1 MAGNVR
7 ALVSRLR
14 SEYRRQTIIALSCV
28 VAAVVIGGGAYVL
41 YDVLIS
47 PPVPDLTVAKAPEVA
62 AFMAHARGFVRLPAD
77 ERRRFFG
84 DVMRQYREPT
94 RRRELVAHLDTLS
107 TDEKLQLREAVFA
120 VVQDEFSEDLERFNR
135 TPESRRDEFVDESL
149 VRLLGFVADLK
160 GAGRDTDLTR
170 GMGRG
175 LPMTPKD
182 INTFVTGRT
191 SAGDRA
197 RAQRFVE
204 AIERRIDQLS
214 RSSRARA
221 EFERK
226 MRRLQEQEVEQEG

>member
-7 ALVSRLR
+7 ATVSRLPT
-14 SEYRRQTIIALSCV
+14 EYRRQTIIALSCV

-47 PPVPDLTVAKAPEVA
+47 PPTPDLTVAKVPEVA
-62 AFMAHARGFVRLPAD
+62 AFMAHARGFVRLPAT

-84 DVMRQYREPT
+84 DVMKRYSEPS
-94 RRRELVAHLDTLS
+94 RRWELVAHLDTLS
-107 TDEKLQLREAVFA
+107 TEEKRQLREAVF
-120 VVQDEFSEDLERFNR
+120 VVAQDEFFEDLERFNR

-149 VRLLGFVADLK
+149 VRLLGFVAELK

-175 LPMTPKD
+175 LPMTPND
-182 INTFVTGRT
+182 INTFVMGRT

-197 RAQRFVE
+197 RAQPFVE

-214 RSSRARA
+214 RSGRGRA
-221 EFERK
+221 EFVRK
-226 MRRLQEQEVEQEG
+226 MRRLRALEAEQVG